1 MRKEIIISILIG
13 LAFGLVITYG
23 FYQAQV
29 VSTEDVTKKEEI
41 EVTLSPSP
49 AASNGKL
56 ILLTPEDEL
65 VTQEKITTISG
76 TTNPGSFVVVF
87 IDDDPQTVL
96 PNDEGKFTLE
106 IELSTGPHII
116 TVHALDENGETV
128 TESRTIIVQPTPS
141 STTPEATE
149 SAKPSSTP
157 TPTKKVPTPTKK
169 P

>member
-41 EVTLSPSP
+41 EVSLSPSP
-49 AASNGKL
+49 SASNGKL
-56 ILLTPEDEL
+56 IILTPEDEL
-65 VTQEKITTISG
+65 VTEDKISTITG

-87 IDDDPQTVL
+87 VDDEPQTL
-96 PNDEGKFTLE
+96 IPNDEGKFSLDV
-106 IELSTGPHII
+106 ELTTGPHII
-116 TVHALDENGETV
+116 TIHALDENGDTV
-128 TESRTIIVQPTPS
+128 TESRTIIVQPS
-141 STTPEATE
+141 ATTTQEATE
-149 SAKPSSTP
+149 SAKSS
-157 TPTKKVPTPTKK
+157 PTPTKK

>member
-41 EVTLSPSP
+41 EITLSPSP
-49 AASNGKL
+49 SVSNGKL
-56 ILLTPEDEL
+56 ILLTPEDEI
-65 VTQEKITTISG
+65 VTEEKIIPVSG

-87 IDDDPQTVL
+87 VDDEPQTIS
-96 PNDEGKFTLE
+96 PNDEGKFTLDV
-106 IELSTGPHII
+106 ELAKGPHII
-116 TVHALDENGETV
+116 TVHALDENGDTV
-128 TESRTIIVQPTPS
+128 TESRTVIVQS
-141 STTPEATE
+141 SSSDSAPEASE
-149 SAKPSSTP
+149 SAKPSITP
-157 TPTKKVPTPTKK
+157 SPTKK